1 MLKRAVLA
9 SGALCLSLVVN
20 IAGQAPAGGR
30 TTETR
35 AAVTFHKDV
44 QPILQKNCQSCHR
57 PGQIGPM
64 PLLTYQQARPWSQ
77 SIKNKVGSRQMPP
90 WLADPRYGRFMNDV
104 SLPQREIDTLVAWA
118 EAGAPE
124 GNPADAPEPVA
135 FSAQGWLMQPDVT
148 LELPPYDL
156 PATGVIDWEAI
167 AVPSP
172 FKEDTWVTSIEMM
185 QSEPGVVH
193 HMCFDVVPHTPAI
206 TYNQYEWME
215 QPKDENGVAAR
226 PSGAPPTAGAA
237 RAGGRREG
245 VVLSRKVGAAR
256 DDVQRRT
263 GRAISAGANT
273 FCWEHGLPSVD
284 YRPLGAARL
293 IPANSDLIVTSHYT
307 TNGKTVV
314 TNRPRVGFTVTRTP
328 PANKFVAF
336 TLTPSQD
343 SFAIPPNDGN
353 WKSPSAS
360 AVFKQDVLLT
370 WFWPHMHMRGK
381 DFTYTLE
388 YPDGRKEI
396 VLHVPRYDYAWELQY
411 MTRISVPKGT
421 KITAD
426 AHFDN
431 STANR
436 GNPNPNTWVYWGQQ
450 RWEEMMAG
458 IFGVVV
464 DVKVNDRDI
473 TDRQP
478 GAAGG

>member
-1 MLKRAVLA
+1 MKRVCLA
-9 SGALCLSLVVN
+9 TLCVMAGLVMTGAAQEPGAS
-20 IAGQAPAGGR
+20 APAGSQP
-30 TTETR
+30 
-35 AAVTFHKDV
+35 AVTFHKDV
-44 QPILQKNCQSCHR
+44 LPILQKNCQSCHR

-64 PLLTYQQARPWSQ
+64 PLLTYQQARPWAH
-77 SIKNKVGSRQMPP
+77 SIKSKVASRQMPP
-90 WLADPRYGRFMNDV
+90 WLADPRYGHFLNDT
-104 SLPQREIDTLVAWA
+104 SLKAGDIKTLVAWA
-118 EAGAPE
+118 DRGAAE
-124 GNPADAPEPVA
+124 GNPADAPPAVN
-135 FSAQGWLMQPDVT
+135 FPAQGWLIQPDLT
-148 LELPPYDL
+148 LDLPAYDL

-193 HMCFDVVPHTPAI
+193 HMCFDVVPHRPEI
-206 TYNQYEWME
+206 VYNQYEWME
-215 QPKDENGVAAR
+215 QPKDDTGVAAR
-226 PSGAPPTAGAA
+226 PAGVAPNQGAS
-237 RAGGRREG
+237 RGGRGDG
-245 VVLSRKVGAAR
+245 VVLMRKVGASR
-256 DDVQRRT
+256 DDVQRRS
-263 GRAISAGANT
+263 GRAIAAGANT

-284 YRPLGAARL
+284 YRPLGAGRL
-293 IPANSDLIVTSHYT
+293 IPGGSDLIVTSHYT
-307 TNGKTVV
+307 TNGKTPVV
-314 TNRPRVGFTVTRTP
+314 NRPRIGFTVAKQP
-328 PANKFVAF
+328 PSSKFVAF
-336 TLTPSQD
+336 TLAPNTAE
-343 SFAIPPNDGN
+343 FAIPPNDGN

-360 AVFKQDVLLT
+360 TTFKQDVLLT
-370 WFWPHMHMRGK
+370 WFWPHAHMRGK

-411 MTRISVPKGT
+411 MTRIAVPKGT

-436 GNPNPNTWVYWGQQ
+436 TNPNPNTWVYWGQQ

-464 DVKVNDRDI
+464 ETSVKDSDI
-473 TDRQP
+473 TTSGRL